1 MELFAFGIFAGMI
14 FALMFFCVWGA
25 FRNDENVD
33 QGKSNDDNNVQSSS
47 DAVSELS
54 GGSSDYIWTYD
65 KGSEKEKEELGCL
78 IDGLYAIALTGGLTS
93 YEKRIIKKIIGYAER
108 DLGDD

>member
-1 MELFAFGIFAGMI
+1 MELFCFGTLAGAVI
-14 FALMFFCVWGA
+14 ALIVFCIMGV
-25 FRNDENVD
+25 FKNDENVD
-33 QGKSNDDNNVQSSS
+33 QGKPDDDNNIQPSS
-47 DAVSELS
+47 DTVSKLS
-54 GGSSDYIWTYD
+54 SGSSDYIWTYD

-93 YEKRIIKKIIGYAER
+93 YEKRMIKKIIGYVER